1 MNSPALESE
10 KVPPPDAIEVAS
22 VGQSDLEGEEEEI
35 CPDLVLSEALA
46 QGDNNKVP
54 VTVITGY
61 LGSGKTTLLNYVLTE
76 EHNKKIAVILNEFGE
91 GAIEEKSLAVGNEG
105 QLYEEW
111 LELRNGCLCCSVKDN
126 GVKAIET
133 LMEKKGKFDYIL
145 LETTGLADPGPVASI
160 FWMDEELGSDL
171 YLDGVITVVDAKY
184 ALNHLREERPQGA
197 LNEAVKQVAVADVI
211 LLNKTDLVDNL
222 QIVRQEIQ
230 TINSSAPLIET
241 VKSRIDINLILDLH
255 AYDGRAQMDVRPTKF
270 DYVDYNTP
278 HLDASV
284 GTVTLRESGPMNWS
298 KLELFFQALLWEET
312 VRNSDGRLAQILRLK
327 ALVAQEPP
335 LPVLIVQ
342 GVHDTYDTYET
353 SQECQDCVIVLIG
366 RNLDQEIL
374 QRHLQQAI
382 AS

>member
-1 MNSPALESE
+1 M
-10 KVPPPDAIEVAS
+10 
-22 VGQSDLEGEEEEI
+22 
-35 CPDLVLSEALA
+35 
-46 QGDNNKVP
+46 
-54 VTVITGY
+54 
-61 LGSGKTTLLNYVLTE
+61 
-76 EHNKKIAVILNEFGE
+76 
-91 GAIEEKSLAVGNEG
+91 
-105 QLYEEW
+105 
-111 LELRNGCLCCSVKDN
+111 
-126 GVKAIET
+126 
-133 LMEKKGKFDYIL
+133 
-145 LETTGLADPGPVASI
+145 ADPGPVASI